1 MIFLGQMIIRWTLK
15 KRNVLSRKNF
25 FHHLNRLRQVMIRV
39 KEAITYTH
47 ATINLACKEMSVLFW
62 CVSLGS
68 DSHDTKS
75 GQIWA
80 YQSA

>member
-1 MIFLGQMIIRWTLK
+1 MDLEK
-15 KRNVLSRKNF
+15 KECSISENF